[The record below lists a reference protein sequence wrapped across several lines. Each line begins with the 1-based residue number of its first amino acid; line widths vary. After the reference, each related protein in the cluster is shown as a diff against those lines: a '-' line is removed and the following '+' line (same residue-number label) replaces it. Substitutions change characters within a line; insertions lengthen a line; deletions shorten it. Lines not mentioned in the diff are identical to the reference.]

1 MIESHLRLHVNVF
14 NLLLKIFPS
23 KTEAHENMIR
33 TPFNTK
39 NKVYLFLF

>member
-1 MIESHLRLHVNVF
+1 MIESHLRLHVNAF

-23 KTEAHENMIR
+23 EADAHENLIR

-39 NKVYLFLF
+39 NEVYLFLF